1 MRIIDHHVKKQ
12 HGNLCIFPFKF
23 LKQPLY
29 LSPLSTLVIQEDK
42 ISFNITST
50 KHRNATVT
58 KEKFKLLMND
68 TEDLGTSKLI

>member
-1 MRIIDHHVKKQ
+1 MEENID
-12 HGNLCIFPFKF
+12 
-23 LKQPLY
+23 
-29 LSPLSTLVIQEDK
+29 LSGEDIDQVMEVIQEDK